1 MLLLRTYS
9 LSWRSVPML
18 KSLIKIRLGALTS
31 GSGKK
36 KGLGTAGII
45 ALVSLLVLIFVFYFL
60 VIADT
65 LASVLIPLGYDA
77 PYFAIFNILILSMVF
92 LLSVFETK
100 SELFECKDNDLL
112 LSMPIRP
119 RDIVLA
125 RSLTVVI
132 LNVIEAL
139 VVSIPVTVMY
149 VVRGGNPLY
158 IPSSIISAILIAL
171 LATALSSAVGYL
183 VALVSSRLKHS
194 TAVTVLLSLAFIALY
209 MVGYT
214 SLMSG
219 LTAMEDDPIAAGDA
233 IGGAIG
239 SRSVL
244 GNISI
249 LKPIETSIFIVISLA
264 SVLLAWFIISKN
276 YVNIITTKAEGS
288 KEKYVHRELVAG
300 TALIALAK
308 KELSLFFSN
317 ATYILNGVI
326 GALFQVMLVIMLMT
340 SNEDLLELTAMLG
353 IFEGDGVFELL
364 ITALLVGCGSLSSI
378 SASALSL
385 EGKSL
390 WIIKSSPIKTTTVI
404 AAKLVPH
411 LAVCLPASLVSSV
424 LAIIALGSHPGW
436 WAFMILVPVLSSFM
450 FAMLGLALNIAM
462 PKFEFASTAQV
473 VKQSMPVLIITLG
486 GMAFTV
492 LAEALC
498 FFGAMSLG
506 AVLTAIIFS
515 ILVLLGFLAAYLIL
529 SGPSVKRLE
538 KL

>member
-1 MLLLRTYS
+1 MLRLRTYS

-45 ALVSLLVLIFVFYFL
+45 ALVSLLLLIFVFYFL

-119 RDIVLA
+119 SDIVLA

-183 VALVSSRLKHS
+183 VALVSARLKHS

-214 SLMSG
+214 SLMNG
-219 LTAMEDDPIAAGDA
+219 LTAMEDDPVAAGDA

-239 SRSVL
+239 SLSVL

-249 LKPIETSIFIVISLA
+249 LKPIETSIFVVISLA

-317 ATYILNGVI
+317 ATYILNGFI

-364 ITALLVGCGSLSSI
+364 ITALLVGCGSISSI

-486 GMAFTV
+486 GMVFTV

>member
-1 MLLLRTYS
+1 MLRLRTYS

-194 TAVTVLLSLAFIALY
+194 TAVTVLISLAFIALY
-209 MVGYT
+209 VVGYT
-214 SLMSG
+214 SLMNG

-239 SRSVL
+239 SLSVL

-249 LKPIETSIFIVISLA
+249 LKPIETSIFVVISLA

-340 SNEDLLELTAMLG
+340 SNEDLLELAAMLG

-364 ITALLVGCGSLSSI
+364 ITALLVGCGSISSI

-473 VKQSMPVLIITLG
+473 VKQSMPVFIITLG
-486 GMAFTV
+486 GMVFTV
-492 LAEALC
+492 LAVVLC